1 MQRFSHS
8 SKDYTLTLGP
18 DCIAPL
24 ALQLQLF
31 LIRILVANEG
41 GQLLIE

>member
-8 SKDYTLTLGP
+8 SKDYTEALGP
-18 DCIAPL
+18 DFIAPL
-24 ALQLQLF
+24 SLQLQSF
-31 LIRILVANEG
+31 LIRILVAKEG